1 MKVLLWLSNFKP
13 FVYPT
18 NVMGGGMERVEFQ
31 QIRALQ
37 ESGVELTL
45 AASTDSVIE
54 GIDHVT
60 VPTTS
65 TIGGMYRTTRAIDA
79 LDPLIDDFDFVLTN
93 KNLSVSPWSPRAET
107 LKRWAPKLRTINHID
122 DNFPS
127 SWGGVS
133 NLLLN
138 KFLIPHGLRHA
149 HVSPHARESWE
160 GIAEKIMSGKA
171 FNKHPKYAEFL
182 REHQSLANTDQYE
195 VMVTDDSFLPLEQ
208 IGDGKHL
215 FHAAR
220 PCPDKGGI
228 LTCKVLDHRAQEESR
243 GEVFCTHPATDKER
257 ANLERMLE
265 IWPDIKLGRPHGE
278 LIQSLATARAF
289 ILPTSI
295 ETAGSIVTFE
305 AAAHGVPC
313 VTSSI
318 WSDRYLKPYGLL
330 YKFKPRTIKCLNT
343 ALDKALEEVPSNREW
358 RIETAKR
365 VRQDYSWESYRSQ
378 LMDFLS

>member
-13 FVYPT
+13 FIYPT
-18 NVMGGGMERVEFQ
+18 NIMGGGMERVEFQ
-31 QIRALQ
+31 QIQALQ
-37 ESGVELTL
+37 ELDVELTL
-45 AASTDSVIE
+45 AASSDSIIE
-54 GIDHVT
+54 GIDYMT
-60 VPTTS
+60 VPTLS
-65 TIGGMYRTTRAIDA
+65 SVGGTYRTTKAIDA
-79 LDPLIDDFDFVLTN
+79 IDKVADDYDFILTN
-93 KNLSVSPWSPRAET
+93 KNLSVSPWSPRVEK

-133 NLLLN
+133 NLMLN

-149 HVSPHARESWE
+149 HVSPHARERWE
-160 GIAEKIMSGKA
+160 GIAEKILSGKA
-171 FNKHPKYAEFL
+171 FNNEPKYAEFL
-182 REHQSLANTDQYE
+182 REHSSLANTDQYE
-195 VMVTDDSFLPLEQ
+195 VMVADDSFLPLEE
-208 IGDGKHL
+208 IEDGRHL

-220 PCPDKGGI
+220 PCPDKGGV
-228 LTCKVLDHRAQEESR
+228 LTCKALEHRACAGR
-243 GEVFCTHPATDKER
+243 VGEVFCAKPATDKER
-257 ANLERMLE
+257 ANLKNMLE
-265 IWPDIKLGRPHGE
+265 IWPDIKLDRPHKE
-278 LIQSLATARAF
+278 LIRSLASARAY

-330 YKFKPRTIKCLNT
+330 YKFKPRTMKCLNE
-343 ALDKALEEVPSNREW
+343 ALDRALEEVPSNKEW

-365 VRQDYSWESYRSQ
+365 VRQDYSWESYKSQ
-378 LMDFLS
+378 LVDFLS